1 MENNKYMTREE
12 YEEEWKETGENDFL
26 EFLNHKIQ
34 EASVGGNEMLA
45 AHIYRIYDAVD
56 EEQDYEAYVER
67 MTEEFEESLNGM
79 EITEL
84 EEKHE
89 GIVEEI
95 KQKQRKIDEIITQIK
110 ELDDDYVSLLKEV
123 DLENDISDI
132 NGEVQDLQEK
142 AKILQEKIKKGQVEK
157 IKEETVGEEESDKLE
172 DLSLEELQKL
182 SHDNEQQILTNEQQI
197 QVMKQAL
204 IDKILGQQQIIARQ
218 QEELAKLKNQKEL

>member
-1 MENNKYMTREE
+1 MKNNKYMTREE

-45 AHIYRIYDAVD
+45 AHIERIYDAVD

-95 KQKQRKIDEIITQIK
+95 KQKQRKIDEIITQIQ
-110 ELDDDYVSLLKEV
+110 ELDDDYVSLIKEV
-123 DLENDISDI
+123 DLEQDISDI
-132 NGEVQDLQEK
+132 YGEVQDLQEK

-157 IKEETVGEEESDKLE
+157 IKEETVGEEKSDKLE

-182 SHDNEQQILTNEQQI
+182 SHDNEQQI

>member
-1 MENNKYMTREE
+1 MAEE
-12 YEEEWKETGENDFL
+12 
-26 EFLNHKIQ
+26 I
-34 EASVGGNEMLA
+34 LA

-56 EEQDYEAYVER
+56 EEQDYETYVKR

-95 KQKQRKIDEIITQIK
+95 KQKQRKIDEIKTQIK
-110 ELDDDYVSLLKEV
+110 ELDDDYASHLKEV

-132 NGEVQDLQEK
+132 KGEVQDLQEK
-142 AKILQEKIKKGQVEK
+142 AKILQEKIKRGQVEK
-157 IKEETVGEEESDKLE
+157 NKEETVGEEKTDKLE
-172 DLSLEELQKL
+172 ALSLEELQKL
-182 SHDNEQQILTNEQQI
+182 SHNNEQQILTNEQQI

-218 QEELAKLKNQKEL
+218 QEELSILKSQKEL